1 MRIRILRS
9 MVAGG
14 RAFVPGSVVEIDKR
28 TAEAW
33 LKAGVAEEDKAL
45 DGPEEVKASGQKA
58 GKSTTTKRGAG
69 KSGRG
74 KKASER

>member
-1 MRIRILRS
+1 MRIRIIRS
-9 MVAGG
+9 IATGG
-14 RAFVPGSVVEIDKR
+14 RAFKPGSVVDIDKL

-33 LKAGVAEEDKAL
+33 LRAGVAEEDKAL